1 MSRGKYLSLEEAR
14 KLGKLDQFVREH
26 DIEPDTPNSRG
37 RFDVLL
43 GKMAA
48 GKPSTADRTSTRET
62 SED

>member
-1 MSRGKYLSLEEAR
+1 MARGKYLSLEEAR
-14 KLGKLDQFVREH
+14 KLGKMDQFVREH
-26 DIEPDTPNSRG
+26 DVQPDAANPRG

-48 GKPSTADRTSTRET
+48 GKPSKAGQTSTREI